1 MYIQAFATVKCD
13 RDVAYSRTQYAQH
26 VFVLCA
32 IYIVYTVY
40 SAAQKFVNS
49 EQKILFWSGQMYAR
63 NCWIRLDIECGERT
77 LIFVRCSRTFEQ
89 YCIYTHMDS

>member
-13 RDVAYSRTQYAQH
+13 REVAYSRTQHSQH
-26 VFVLCA
+26 IFVLCA

-49 EQKILFWSGQMYAR
+49 EQKMLFLKWPNVCSQWLNPNEILLYLSSGYSAVK
-63 NCWIRLDIECGERT
+63 E
-77 LIFVRCSRTFEQ
+77 
-89 YCIYTHMDS
+89 H